1 MLDTNK
7 SENIQ
12 NLEWEE
18 VKTLIFPCLV
28 SAEWKSIMDKNEQ
41 LAYSSFLDFSVCYY
55 IRLEDEDGNKKKA
68 AWIKS
73 PALKDWGIS
82 MHTLKMQAIENMDKD
97 GYSIQPI
104 HRFLSTLDEEFASEN
119 ADIIPLYLLTNQT
132 SFFGAAGILNTD
144 LIAEFAEEIG
154 QNLYIIPSS
163 VHELLLLPDDGQT
176 NIEYFD
182 LMIDEVN
189 RSLVEPQNILSNH
202 AYYYDRITDEIQM
215 EKQED
220 E

>member
-1 MLDTNK
+1 MLDINNSK
-7 SENIQ
+7 NIQ
-12 NLEWEE
+12 DLEWKEA
-18 VKTLIFPCLV
+18 KSLILPCLV

-55 IRLEDEDGNKKKA
+55 MRLEDRDGNKKNIAWVSRA
-68 AWIKS
+68 ALENWNI
-73 PALKDWGIS
+73 P

-97 GYSIQPI
+97 GYFIQPI
-104 HRFLSTLDEEFASEN
+104 QRFLSTLDEGFSSEN
-119 ADIIPLYLLTNQT
+119 AGIIPLYLLTNQT

-144 LIAEFAEEIG
+144 LLAEFAEKIG

-163 VHELLLLPDDGQT
+163 VHELLLLPDDGQI
-176 NIEYFD
+176 NIEYFN

-202 AYYYDRITDEIQM
+202 AYYYNRITDEIQM